1 MKRFP
6 GTPATLSIR
15 VSAVLVSCLAFA
27 LACGDDD
34 TPSVGDAAVDAVSS
48 DAGAD
53 ATVEVVPAEPE
64 YPLWAC
70 PSGWIS
76 RDVVGARACD
86 LPVTDTTCGAGRAH
100 FVGGEG
106 CEDVGAA
113 CPAEG
118 ERFAADLPAET
129 IFVAPD
135 ATGDGTRANPFGTLA
150 DAFSVVTSGDVV
162 ALAAGDHEADA
173 LQLPNGVRLV
183 GACAARTRVL
193 GAVGA
198 DFAFGGGGGRSATLE
213 NLTIRQAAIAVGVAG
228 EVTLRG
234 VVIES
239 IVGAGL
245 AVTSTGRLRL
255 EDVVVR
261 DVEPAGT
268 SGGMAL
274 LVDGGQVDGTRVI
287 LEDALRSA
295 LRVMGGRA
303 TFDRLRAWARPFGSL
318 SRGVGAWVTGGEVTL
333 RHVDLRGATNTAVE
347 VSGEGVVALSD
358 VLANEI
364 EEVDP
369 PGVFALYA
377 REGGRLTVDRAWVR
391 GQGWLVHADDATV
404 AVRDT
409 ILEGLPGGRLYAE
422 NVGVVSFSSPFELE
436 RVVVTGTSSGLL
448 ANGPFDFEIDPEAPP
463 PPPAD
468 PIAFAIA
475 DLHLVDVG
483 ADVRFGYGVSL
494 DVPFV
499 GPLARVHGE
508 RIKGI
513 ALDSSGDVAFQDLRL
528 FAPVA
533 GGDVDGN
540 PSFAHGLVVR
550 AGSATLERAIVEDTF
565 EVAIDVRG
573 GDLAL
578 SDVTIRRAHERPCA
592 VDTCPE
598 APGGTGLGAYFDA
611 TVRAENL
618 VVDGA
623 DLCGVQLAFD
633 GAIDLIGGA
642 IRGTTVGACV
652 QVDGYDVRRLAGGVR
667 YEDNGTNVETTSH
680 AVPEAPP
687 PPRL

>member
-1 MKRFP
+1 M
-6 GTPATLSIR
+6 
-15 VSAVLVSCLAFA
+15 
-27 LACGDDD
+27 
-34 TPSVGDAAVDAVSS
+34 
-48 DAGAD
+48 
-53 ATVEVVPAEPE
+53 
-64 YPLWAC
+64 
-70 PSGWIS
+70 
-76 RDVVGARACD
+76 GARACD

-303 TFDRLRAWARPFGSL
+303 TFDRLRAWARPFGGL

-347 VSGEGVVALSD
+347 VSGDGVVALSD
-358 VLANEI
+358 ALANAI

-436 RVVVTGTSSGLL
+436 RVVVTGTNSGLL

-499 GPLARVHGE
+499 GPIARVHGE

-513 ALDSSGDVAFQDLRL
+513 ALDSSGDVAFQDLR
-528 FAPVA
+528 
-533 GGDVDGN
+533 
-540 PSFAHGLVVR
+540 SVR
-550 AGSATLERAIVEDTF
+550 AGRRRRRRRQSELRARARRPGRKRDPRACPRRRHLRGRDRRARRRSHAGRRHDSPRPRASLRRRHLPRSPRRHRARRVLRRDRARREP
-565 EVAIDVRG
+565 RG
-573 GDLAL
+573 GRRRPL
-578 SDVTIRRAHERPCA
+578 RRAARVRRRDRSDRRHDSRRDGGRVRAGRRLRRPAAGRRRALRGQRHERGDDVA
-592 VDTCPE
+592 R
-598 APGGTGLGAYFDA
+598 GARSAASADA
-611 TVRAENL
+611 LR
-618 VVDGA
+618 
-623 DLCGVQLAFD
+623 
-633 GAIDLIGGA
+633 
-642 IRGTTVGACV
+642 
-652 QVDGYDVRRLAGGVR
+652 
-667 YEDNGTNVETTSH
+667 
-680 AVPEAPP
+680 
-687 PPRL
+687 PPRR